1 MNAKFRNSMLA
12 LALFGGTA
20 LFAASAL
27 ATDMNEG
34 DFGGTYRYIGPG
46 AASEPDIYVGPPFGA
61 DGYTPDV
68 YAPELYAPE
77 AYAAPY
83 AAPPPDVTEAYI
95 APNDGLSPDED
106 YVPPPVQDYAPE
118 EALVDG
124 D

>member
-1 MNAKFRNSMLA
+1 MNAKLRNSMLG
-12 LALFGGTA
+12 LALCGGAA

-46 AASEPDIYVGPPFGA
+46 AASEPEIYIGFGA
-61 DGYTPDV
+61 DGYAPDD
-68 YAPELYAPE
+68 YAPEIYAPE

-95 APNDGLSPDED
+95 APIDGLSPDED
-106 YVPPPVQDYAPE
+106 YAPRPVQSYAPE
-118 EALVDG
+118 EAIVVG